1 MANYQDCRIRCSK
14 ETARQIIEYD
24 RDLYDGYLNMN
35 KALGVDENI
44 YLSTGISFGE
54 GCPISETEDGR
65 IDIGFEIRWYPNL
78 GYFYQLIEKYHDI
91 EWWMMYE
98 FETVFHYYYL
108 DGEVIEDVHS
118 LSQTEEVEMQE
129 LWDTDEIY
137 PMLYTEKTEQS
148 RFINFH
154 IAPGSREEEE
164 YGSLVNYMADEIARA
179 FKKEKYDYNW
189 TGMYRQFPTRSLA
202 SYYIRR
208 FFDIDETRYKI
219 NILSRDVLDAIQD
232 RIFPYDYNMYHAIF
246 GLAIGDALGVPYEFE
261 KRGTFEC
268 KGMIGYGSH
277 DQPSGTWSDDTS
289 MTLATLKSIK
299 DNNGRIDVED
309 IRNNFLLWLNEGMFT
324 ANGTVFDVG
333 HATLKALMSGI
344 PQSGEYSN
352 GNGSLMRILPLAFT
366 DCSDEEIRAVSAIT
380 HSHQISQEACV
391 IYVHVARR
399 LLAGER
405 ISDIIPT
412 LIYEKPFDRL
422 SYIDKLEASEI
433 KSSGYVVDTLEAALW
448 AVSHREFAPDG
459 GEYAIGYDGM
469 VKRAVN
475 LGEDTDTVA
484 AVAGGLAGIIE
495 GLGYDGHR
503 EWFDKLRNKKE
514 ILDCMPTKTFS
525 KYAGFNGCIDEGIK
539 KKEVSKDAE
548 EDNTH
553 TYVDVVYDEFEGV
566 YSYAPGNLKIEE
578 GDRVLVQRGRQYV
591 VATVVNIENRSDEEA
606 NFPWNKLR
614 PIIDVVNDET
624 ALPEGVS
631 EKERPLFEQYGISP
645 FDVLK
650 YRTYNKDA
658 ILQSRKCGCY
668 HCKTIFN
675 ASEIRNWLERDAGQT
690 AICPYCKETFV
701 LADESGLPVT
711 DKNFIKLL
719 NEYWFENK
727 AEEKQEDNMRDYLY
741 YDD

>member
-1 MANYQDCRIRCSK
+1 MANYQDCRIRCSE

-24 RDLYDGYLNMN
+24 HDIYDGYLSMN

-44 YLSTGISFGE
+44 YLSTGIGFGW
-54 GCPISETEDGR
+54 GCPISKTEDGR

-78 GYFYQLIEKYHDI
+78 EYFYQLIEKYHDI

-98 FETVFHYYYL
+98 FETVFHYYYQ
-108 DGEVIEDVHS
+108 DNEVIEDVHS
-118 LSQTEEVEMQE
+118 LSVAEENYMQE
-129 LWDTDEIY
+129 LWDSDEVY
-137 PMLYTEKTEQS
+137 PMLYTEKTDQS
-148 RFINFH
+148 IFVNLH
-154 IAPGSREEEE
+154 IMPGSKEEEE
-164 YGSLVNYMADEIARA
+164 YGSLVNCMADEIAKE
-179 FKKEKYDYNW
+179 FKKKKYDYSW
-189 TGMYRQFPTRSLA
+189 TGMYRQFPTQS
-202 SYYIRR
+202 STWYYIEQ
-208 FFDIDETRYKI
+208 FFDVDKTRYKI

-232 RIFPYDYNMYHAIF
+232 RIYPYDYDMYHAIF
-246 GLAIGDALGVPYEFE
+246 GLAIGDALGVPFEFE
-261 KRGTFEC
+261 ERGTFEC
-268 KGMIGYGSH
+268 EGMTGYGTH
-277 DQPSGTWSDDTS
+277 DQPAGTWSDDTS

-299 DNNGRIDVED
+299 DNNGRIDVDD
-309 IRNNFLLWLNEGMFT
+309 IRNNFLLWLNEGKFT
-324 ANGTVFDVG
+324 ADGTVFDVG
-333 HATLKALMSGI
+333 HATLKALMSGV

-366 DCSDEEIRAVSAIT
+366 DCSDGEIRAVSAIT
-380 HSHQISQEACV
+380 HRHQVSLEACV

-399 LLAGER
+399 LLAGEN
-405 ISDIIPT
+405 IHDIIPT
-412 LIYEKPFDRL
+412 LIYDKPFDRL

-503 EWFDKLRNKKE
+503 EWFDTLRNKKA
-514 ILDCMPTKTFS
+514 ILECMPTKAFS
-525 KYAGFNGCIDEGIK
+525 KYAGFTGIIDEDLK
-539 KKEVSKDAE
+539 KKKASKNDE
-548 EDNTH
+548 EDKMH

-566 YSYAPGNLKIEE
+566 YSYAPGSLKIEE
-578 GDRVLVQRGRQYV
+578 GDRVLVQRGKQYV
-591 VATVVNIENRSDEEA
+591 VATVVNIEDRYDSEA

-614 PIIDVVNDET
+614 PVIDVVNDEKE
-624 ALPEGVS
+624 LPEGIS
-631 EKERPLFEQYGISP
+631 ERERPLFEQYGISP

-711 DKNFIKLL
+711 DKTFIKLL

-727 AEEKQEDNMRDYLY
+727 AEEKQEVI
-741 YDD
+741 

>member
-189 TGMYRQFPTRSLA
+189 TGMYRQFPTRSFA

-324 ANGTVFDVG
+324 ANGAVFDVG

-503 EWFDKLRNKKE
+503 EWLDKLRNKKE
-514 ILDCMPTKTFS
+514 ILGCMPTKTFS
-525 KYAGFNGCIDEGIK
+525 KYAGFTGSIEEDIK
-539 KKEVSKDAE
+539 KKEVSKDTE
-548 EDNTH
+548 EDKTH